1 MPSAQPSS
9 PELLPSSAR
18 CVGAAWAMR
27 SGVPAG
33 TRVPRVGSGPGPARR
48 AAGDTNG
55 EVALGDGSRFAAS
68 AA

>member
-1 MPSAQPSS
+1 MPSAQPAS
-9 PELLPSSAR
+9 PELLRSSAR
-18 CVGAAWAMR
+18 CAGAAWAMR

-33 TRVPRVGSGPGPARR
+33 TRVPRAGSGPGPAGR

-55 EVALGDGSRFAAS
+55 EMGSGDSSSFAAS